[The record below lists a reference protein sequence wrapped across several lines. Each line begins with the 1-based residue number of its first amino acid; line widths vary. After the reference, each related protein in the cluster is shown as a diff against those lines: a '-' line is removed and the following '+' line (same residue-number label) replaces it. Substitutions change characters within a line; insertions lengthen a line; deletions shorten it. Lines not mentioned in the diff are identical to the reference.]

1 VKRAL
6 YAPFF
11 ISEERGKR
19 KEERGKRKEERGKR
33 KGSYNEFFE
42 SNYKFIPKV
51 KIADCYVQRSPD
63 SLSSFLCP

>member
-33 KGSYNEFFE
+33 KEERGKEATMNFLSQTINSY
-42 SNYKFIPKV
+42 PK
-51 KIADCYVQRSPD
+51 
-63 SLSSFLCP
+63 